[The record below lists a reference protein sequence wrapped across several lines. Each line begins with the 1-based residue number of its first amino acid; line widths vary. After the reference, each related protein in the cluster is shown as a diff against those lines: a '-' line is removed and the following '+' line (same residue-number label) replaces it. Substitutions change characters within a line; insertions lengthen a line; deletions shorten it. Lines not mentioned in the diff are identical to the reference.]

1 MQRFE
6 TKYDLLHAA
15 YKDPELKKGTI
26 ALLQYLV
33 HKSNREQCFPS
44 VDTIAKALGVCRRT
58 VQYNMRKL
66 ERAGYIIR
74 KDRYYNHVQST
85 NQYVFYFGITEDKP
99 GQIKYS
105 DQEYEALNTFSFNIP
120 DRQVRKIDEI
130 QKIYHMELTA
140 REKLLVVYLYHR
152 ANKKGIVYD
161 TIQAFMEAIGVKS
174 WTLQR
179 ILNSLHDKGLLKIK
193 KTVLHGEVY
202 FVMQLT
208 GKVYHAEEPKQEE
221 TGSFASAADNQ
232 GAVAMG
238 EVLAGKSIQSSP
250 SGQNQEAGK
259 VIYNRQNRILRHI
272 RNLTER
278 REGKTGFLQE
288 RQHRK
293 QSREKRQKNK
303 VYKKIRK
310 RLYQDNLFRIFVSAL
325 QEKLGYIQKKVK
337 EILRL

>member
-33 HKSNREQCFPS
+33 HKSNKEQCFPS

-99 GQIKYS
+99 AQTKYS
-105 DQEYEALNTFSFNIP
+105 DQEYEALNAFSFNIP

-152 ANKKGIVYD
+152 ANKNGVVYD
-161 TIQAFMEAIGVKS
+161 TLQAFMEAIGVKS

-179 ILNSLHDKGLLKIK
+179 ILNSLRDKGLLKIK
-193 KTVLHGEVY
+193 KTVLHGEIY

-208 GKVYHAEEPKQEE
+208 GKVYHAEETKHKEA
-221 TGSFASAADNQ
+221 GSSASVADTRGAA
-232 GAVAMG
+232 AMG
-238 EVLAGKSIQSSP
+238 EASFGKSIQSNP
-250 SGQNQEAGK
+250 SNQSQEAGK
-259 VIYNRQNRILRHI
+259 VIHNRQNRILRHI
-272 RNLTER
+272 RNLIGR
-278 REGKTGFLQE
+278 RAEKTGSQKE
-288 RQHRK
+288 QHRK
-293 QSREKRQKNK
+293 WGREKRKKNK
-303 VYKKIRK
+303 MYGKIRK
-310 RLYQDNLFRIFVSAL
+310 RLYENNLLRIYKSAL
-325 QEKLGYIQKKVK
+325 LEELDHIQKTIR
-337 EILRL
+337 EILRP